1 MSIPTAVPPFGSV
14 TGCIPAA
21 TDHDAPHVPSSWH
34 LEQQLAE
41 ADRKFAADRKRALEE
56 RAERAQRINRHAAR
70 ERHENAL
77 IQMPRRGG
85 FKAPI

>member
-1 MSIPTAVPPFGSV
+1 MSTTQRPIAFAPDLGPFVEPPPF
-14 TGCIPAA
+14 
-21 TDHDAPHVPSSWH
+21 VPSSWH
-34 LEQQLAE
+34 LEQQMAE

-56 RAERAQRINRHAAR
+56 RFGRAVALNRAGAR

-85 FKAPI
+85 FKAHI